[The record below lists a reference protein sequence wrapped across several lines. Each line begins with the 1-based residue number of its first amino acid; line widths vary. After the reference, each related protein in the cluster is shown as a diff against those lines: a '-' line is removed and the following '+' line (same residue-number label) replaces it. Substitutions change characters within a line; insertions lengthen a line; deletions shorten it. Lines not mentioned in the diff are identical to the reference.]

1 MAKNNDIYNIYIAN
15 IPFDDSNQSKFRPAL
30 LIDIDKSTVLV
41 YKITSK
47 YQNKFDRIM
56 DFYYPIVN
64 WRDAHLRKPSYVDV
78 HKTYRLPQSVV
89 FKHQPIGMLS
99 EYDVVALFDFTNN
112 YLLNKN

>member
-1 MAKNNDIYNIYIAN
+1 
-15 IPFDDSNQSKFRPAL
+15 
-30 LIDIDKSTVLV
+30 
-41 YKITSK
+41 
-47 YQNKFDRIM
+47 M

-64 WRDAHLRKPSYVDV
+64 WKDAHLRKSSYVDV

-89 FKHQPIGMLS
+89 FKYRPVGMLS